1 MLSKAP
7 ARQPPAVYRTRP
19 ILTKVLMVKKRQSL
33 LKKRFVIAMNIAGML
48 MIICTSPGDAVW
60 KCIWMMFR
68 AGATAAP
75 AITVR
80 SDKDN
85 IAVINLQRLCF
96 LKMLY
101 MSDSILLKKK
111 SASPFGLTLSQLN
124 AVRLPQ
130 KTEKSQWHFSAKRY
144 ATLCQNCISLMANT
158 HNNDKCEVI
167 VRFCIPPP

>member
-1 MLSKAP
+1 
-7 ARQPPAVYRTRP
+7 
-19 ILTKVLMVKKRQSL
+19 
-33 LKKRFVIAMNIAGML
+33 
-48 MIICTSPGDAVW
+48 MIICASPGDAVW
-60 KCIWMMFR
+60 KCSWMMFR

-96 LKMLY
+96 LNMLY
-101 MSDSILLKKK
+101 MSVSILLKKK

-130 KTEKSQWHFSAKRY
+130 KTEKNQWLFLQKDMQFIVKTAYPCFVLDKGV
-144 ATLCQNCISLMANT
+144 ATAEGLVL
-158 HNNDKCEVI
+158 
-167 VRFCIPPP
+167 

>member
-1 MLSKAP
+1 
-7 ARQPPAVYRTRP
+7 
-19 ILTKVLMVKKRQSL
+19 
-33 LKKRFVIAMNIAGML
+33 
-48 MIICTSPGDAVW
+48 
-60 KCIWMMFR
+60 MMFR

-101 MSDSILLKKK
+101 MSGSIFLKKK

-130 KTEKSQWHFSAKRY
+130 KTEKSQLHFFITY
-144 ATLCQNCISLMANT
+144 ISNINIKDMQLFGPLLLLAVTYSFNIR
-158 HNNDKCEVI
+158 KEI
-167 VRFCIPPP
+167 VESLYPPS

>member
-1 MLSKAP
+1 
-7 ARQPPAVYRTRP
+7 
-19 ILTKVLMVKKRQSL
+19 
-33 LKKRFVIAMNIAGML
+33 MNIAGML

-60 KCIWMMFR
+60 KCSWMMFR
-68 AGATAAP
+68 AGATDAP

-80 SDKDN
+80 SDRDS

-124 AVRLPQ
+124 AVRLSQ
-130 KTEKSQWHFSAKRY
+130 KRERSQMLFRVLQKRY
-144 ATLCQNCISLMANT
+144 AALWQNRISLLILDRGVE
-158 HNNDKCEVI
+158 H
-167 VRFCIPPP
+167 

>member
-1 MLSKAP
+1 
-7 ARQPPAVYRTRP
+7 
-19 ILTKVLMVKKRQSL
+19 
-33 LKKRFVIAMNIAGML
+33 MNIAGML

-60 KCIWMMFR
+60 KCVWMMFR

-80 SDKDN
+80 SDRDN

-101 MSDSILLKKK
+101 MSASILLKKK

-144 ATLCQNCISLMANT
+144 ATLCQNCRVGPQPLAGRRLGDLSRRGTSRWKVPCQNVPALAG
-158 HNNDKCEVI
+158 
-167 VRFCIPPP
+167 